1 MANYAKDNET
11 VGCKH
16 TFIPI
21 KTKPERSFS
30 IASSNSLVDLSKS
43 VSSIL
48 STKFPPFGLTQQFQ
62 HQKKKKDKIFAT
74 LILAETGKSNR
85 KMRS

>member
-1 MANYAKDNET
+1 MANYAKNNET
-11 VGCKH
+11 VGSKH

-48 STKFPPFGLTQQFQ
+48 STKFPPFGLAQQFQ
-62 HQKKKKDKIFAT
+62 HLKKKGKIFAT